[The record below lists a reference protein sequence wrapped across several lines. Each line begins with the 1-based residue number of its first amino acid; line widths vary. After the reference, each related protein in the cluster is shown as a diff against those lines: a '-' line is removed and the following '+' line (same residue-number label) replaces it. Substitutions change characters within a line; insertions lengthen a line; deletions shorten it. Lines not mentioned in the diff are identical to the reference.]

1 MANDNMRSGPR
12 GSSNQSAYLRPVTIR
27 LNTMA
32 SATVDT
38 TNVNQMLLDCGVTRD
53 HSEDDL
59 VNGTIDYVVD
69 ASAAT
74 AGYGFPGMLD
84 PTTWGGQWVIESL
97 WVYAQVALAG
107 NSGAFTVGV
116 YARNVA
122 TQAVTAVDTNAFV
135 TSRVLTLAQLP
146 VLSVVHEIQLNGVGA
161 GLEDNGGTGTG
172 LISYTLGSQAAQYT
186 DGAADVVGQ
195 DQFLV
200 FNQDNAGGSAGDY
213 VVTAALR
220 PVGGKQYS
228 T

>member
-27 LNTMA
+27 LNTIA

-53 HSEDDL
+53 HSEGDL

-74 AGYGFPGMLD
+74 SGYGFPGMLD
-84 PTTWGGQWVIESL
+84 PTTWGGQWVLDKL
-97 WVYAQVALAG
+97 WVYAQIALAG
-107 NSGAFTVGV
+107 DSGAFTVGV
-116 YARNVA
+116 YARNVVSG
-122 TQAVTAVDTNAFV
+122 AVTAVDTNAFV

-172 LISYTLGSQAAQYT
+172 LISYTLGSQTGQHT
-186 DGAADVVGQ
+186 DGAASVVGQ

-200 FNQDNAGGSAGDY
+200 FNQDAAGGSAGDY
-213 VVTAALR
+213 IVTAALR
-220 PVGGKQYS
+220 PVGGKLYS